1 MSVLE
6 LFSLSGMSVMF
17 ITLNLIILIFI
28 INRNT
33 NPKNFPP
40 GPRGLPLL
48 GNTLNLDL
56 KKPYQTMME
65 MKDKFGPVFSIQMG
79 LRKIVVLCGY
89 EMVKEALVTQADQF
103 AERPDI
109 PLFKQITRGNGIIFG
124 HGDSW
129 RTIRRFTLTVLRDL
143 GMGKRNIEEKII
155 EESENLVKSFAAHN
169 GDGFQTT
176 IPLNAAASNIIVSL
190 LMGHRM
196 EYDDPIF
203 IKLLE
208 MNYESFRL
216 ASGPFIQLY
225 NMYPVIHPLPG
236 PHHKVLAYQDNLKA
250 FFRKSFIQHRQI
262 LDKNDSRSYIDA
274 FLKKQQEVN
283 PGVNEKDNPSSHFHE
298 WNLLCSVTNMFVAGT
313 ETTSS
318 TLAWAL
324 VIMIKY
330 PEIQSKVHEEIDEV
344 ISGSTP
350 RIQHRQMMPFTDAVI
365 HETQRFADILP
376 MGLPHE
382 TTADISFKGFFIPKG
397 TYIIPLLRSVHRDKA
412 HWEKPDDFYPHHFLN
427 VDGKFVKREA
437 FMPFSAGR
445 RVCVGETLA
454 RMELFLFYISL
465 MQRFSFLPPIGM
477 TADDVDISTCGG
489 LGLAA
494 PPIKVRALPRFH
506 DT

>member
-1 MSVLE
+1 
-6 LFSLSGMSVMF
+6 MSVMF

-33 NPKNFPP
+33 NPKNSPP

-48 GNTLNLDL
+48 GNIFNLDL
-56 KKPYQTMME
+56 KRPYQTMME

-190 LMGHRM
+190 IMGHRM

-208 MNYESFRL
+208 MNYESFML
-216 ASGPFIQLY
+216 ASGTFIQLY

-236 PHHKVLAYQDNLKA
+236 PHHRVLAYQDNLKA

-262 LDKNDSRSYIDA
+262 LDENDTRSYIDA
-274 FLKKQQEVN
+274 FLNKQQE
-283 PGVNEKDNPSSHFHE
+283 EKENPSSHFHE

-330 PEIQSKVHEEIDEV
+330 PDIQSKVHEEIDKV

-365 HETQRFADILP
+365 HEIQRFADILP

-382 TTADISFKGFFIPKG
+382 TTDDVSLKGFFIPKG

-427 VDGKFVKREA
+427 VDDKFVKREA

-454 RMELFLFYISL
+454 RMELFLFYTSL

-477 TADDVDISTCGG
+477 TADDVDISTSGG

-494 PPIKVRALPRFH
+494 PPIKVRALPRCH

>member
-1 MSVLE
+1 MSVLD
-6 LFSLSGMSVMF
+6 LFSLSGTSVLF
-17 ITLNLIILIFI
+17 ITLNLIILLFI
-28 INRNT
+28 INQNK

-40 GPRGLPLL
+40 GPRGLPLV
-48 GNTLNLDL
+48 GNIFNLDL
-56 KKPYQTMME
+56 KRPYQTLME

-79 LRKIVVLCGY
+79 LRKMVVLCGY

-190 LMGHRM
+190 IMGHRM

-236 PHHKVLAYQDNLKA
+236 PHHRVLAYQDNLKA

-262 LDKNDSRSYIDA
+262 LDENDSRSYIDA
-274 FLKKQQEVN
+274 FLNKQQE
-283 PGVNEKDNPSSHFHE
+283 EKDNPSSHFHE

-313 ETTSS
+313 DTTSS

-330 PEIQSKVHEEIDEV
+330 PDIQSKVHEEIDKV
-344 ISGSTP
+344 IGGSTL

-376 MGLPHE
+376 MDLPHE
-382 TTADISFKGFFIPKG
+382 TTADVSLNGFFIPKG

-412 HWEKPDDFYPHHFLN
+412 HWEKPDDFYPHHFLT
-427 VDGKFVKREA
+427 VDEKFVKREA

-454 RMELFLFYISL
+454 RMELFLFYTSL
-465 MQRFSFLPPIGM
+465 MQRFSFHPPIGM
-477 TADDVDISTCGG
+477 TADDVDLSTCGG
-489 LGLAA
+489 LGLAP
-494 PPIKVRALPRFH
+494 PPIKVRALPRCH